1 MASSGRGRQL
11 RWNVA
16 IAAWNAPNAE
26 LAAAAGPKSHRLSA
40 ITIASPAAP
49 RTAMSG
55 SSRFLSTAMPER
67 AVSFSARPSSPR
79 QRTPR
84 DDRYR
89 SPMADG

>member
-1 MASSGRGRQL
+1 MDTARLVPEAMASSGRGRQL

-16 IAAWNAPNAE
+16 MAAWNAPNAE

-55 SSRFLSTAMPER
+55 SSRFFSTAMPER
-67 AVSFSARPSSPR
+67 AVSFSARR
-79 QRTPR
+79 QLTAPAYAAR
-84 DDRYR
+84 
-89 SPMADG
+89 